1 MHRLKK
7 KNVDC
12 RVTISFLETNDKPI
26 HTRTRTH
33 THFAEHFYSLS
44 PPEHMWFHL
53 QFTAHLAAYYLSLAH
68 TDNCCYHPMGK
79 DANTHTSIMLL
90 AHPALITL
98 ESVSFG
104 LVIYTQDLV
113 MM

>member
-1 MHRLKK
+1 
-7 KNVDC
+7 
-12 RVTISFLETNDKPI
+12 
-26 HTRTRTH
+26 
-33 THFAEHFYSLS
+33 
-44 PPEHMWFHL
+44 MWFHL